1 MAGFPKLKIC
11 GVRDGA
17 FARRAEELGVDYLGF
32 IFAEKSPRYVT
43 PDAAAAIAATL
54 GRARCPDFAK
64 AMTGKTQRATSAPVK
79 LVGVFTTSTI
89 DEILGISRKVP
100 LDVVQLHSLDY
111 GADEIQRL
119 KAAGLEVW
127 QLGAKEGAAKVSDF
141 VNPSEGA
148 VVPDAVLLDGWAGT
162 LCGGTGRRADWEFA
176 SELFAAG
183 VRVVLAGGLSA
194 GNIGDAAATG
204 CAVLDV
210 NSSLEESP
218 GIKSIALLEE
228 LFRAVRCRTGFSRV
242 EM

>member
-11 GVRDGA
+11 GVRDGT

-43 PDAAAAIAATL
+43 PDAAAAIAAALT
-54 GRARCPDFAK
+54 GRAKR
-64 AMTGKTQRATSAPVK
+64 
-79 LVGVFTTSTI
+79 VGVFTTSTI
-89 DEILGISRKVP
+89 EEILAISRTVP

-111 GADEIQRL
+111 GADEISRL

-127 QLGAKEGAAKVSDF
+127 QLGAKDGAANVADF
-141 VNPSEGA
+141 VNPREGA
-148 VVPDAVLLDGWAGT
+148 VVPDAVLLDGCAGT

-176 SELFAAG
+176 SELAAAG

-218 GIKSIALLEE
+218 GVKSIALLEE
-228 LFRAVRCRTGFSRV
+228 LFQCCQQIRETHQ
-242 EM
+242 E

>member
-54 GRARCPDFAK
+54 GRARGPVFAK
-64 AMTGKTQRATSAPVK
+64 ATTGKPQRVAPVK

-89 DEILGISRKVP
+89 EEILQISRKIL
-100 LDVVQLHSLDY
+100 LDVVQLHSREY

-127 QLGAKEGAAKVSDF
+127 QLGAKEGAAKVSDS
-141 VNPSEGA
+141 VNPREGA
-148 VVPDAVLLDGWAGT
+148 VAPDAVLLDGWAGA

-176 SELFAAG
+176 SELASAG
-183 VRVVLAGGLSA
+183 VRVVLAGGLSSA
-194 GNIGDAAATG
+194 NIGAAAATG

-218 GIKSIALLEE
+218 GIKSLALLED
-228 LFRAVRCRTGFSRV
+228 LFQNCQQIRNSPQ
-242 EM
+242 E

>member
-17 FARRAEELGVDYLGF
+17 FARRAEELGVNYLGF

-43 PDAAAAIAATL
+43 PDAAAAIAAALT
-54 GRARCPDFAK
+54 GRAKR
-64 AMTGKTQRATSAPVK
+64 
-79 LVGVFTTSTI
+79 VGVFTTSTI
-89 DEILGISRKVP
+89 KEILAISRTVP

-127 QLGAKEGAAKVSDF
+127 QLGAKEGAAKVSDS
-141 VNPSEGA
+141 VNPREGA
-148 VVPDAVLLDGWAGT
+148 VAPDAVLLDGWAGA

-176 SELFAAG
+176 SELASAG
-183 VRVVLAGGLSA
+183 VRVVLAGGLSSA
-194 GNIGDAAATG
+194 NIGAAAATG

-210 NSSLEESP
+210 NSSIEESP
-218 GIKSIALLEE
+218 GVKSIVLLEE
-228 LFRAVRCRTGFSRV
+228 LFQCWQQIREPHR
-242 EM
+242 E

>member
-54 GRARCPDFAK
+54 DRARGPVFAK
-64 AMTGKTQRATSAPVK
+64 ATTGKPQRAEPVR
-79 LVGVFTTSTI
+79 LVGVFTTSAI
-89 DEILGISRKVP
+89 DEIMEISRKIP
-100 LDVVQLHSLDY
+100 LDVVQLHSRDY
-111 GADEIQRL
+111 GADEILRL

-127 QLGAKEGAAKVSDF
+127 QLGAKEDKAKVADF
-141 VNPSEGA
+141 VNSREGA
-148 VVPDAVLLDGWAGT
+148 VVPDAVLLDGWAGA

-176 SELFAAG
+176 SELALAG
-183 VRVVLAGGLSA
+183 VRVVLAGGLSSA
-194 GNIGDAAATG
+194 NIGGAAATG

-218 GIKSIALLEE
+218 GVKSIALLEE
-228 LFRAVRCRTGFSRV
+228 LFQSWRQIRKAHW
-242 EM
+242 E

>member
-11 GVRDGA
+11 GVKDGA

-54 GRARCPDFAK
+54 GRARGPVFAK
-64 AMTGKTQRATSAPVK
+64 ATTGKPQRVAPVK
-79 LVGVFTTSTI
+79 LVGVFTTSTVE
-89 DEILGISRKVP
+89 EILQISRKIP
-100 LDVVQLHSLDY
+100 IDVVQLHSREY
-111 GADEIQRL
+111 GADEISRL

-127 QLGAKEGAAKVSDF
+127 QFVTKEGTAKAADF
-141 VNPSEGA
+141 VNPREGA

-162 LCGGTGRRADWEFA
+162 LCGGTGRRADWKFA
-176 SELFAAG
+176 SELASAG
-183 VRVVLAGGLSA
+183 VRVVLAGGLSSA
-194 GNIGDAAATG
+194 NLGDAAATG

-218 GIKSIALLEE
+218 GIKSLALLED
-228 LFRAVRCRTGFSRV
+228 LFQNCQQIRNSPQ
-242 EM
+242 E

>member
-1 MAGFPKLKIC
+1 MSVFPKIKIC
-11 GVRDGA
+11 GVRDGS

-54 GRARCPDFAK
+54 DS
-64 AMTGKTQRATSAPVK
+64 QRTAPVK

-89 DEILGISRKVP
+89 AEILQISRKIP
-100 LDVVQLHSLDY
+100 LDVVQLHSREY
-111 GADEIQRL
+111 GADEISRL

-127 QLGAKEGAAKVSDF
+127 QLGAKEGTAKVTDF
-141 VNPSEGA
+141 VNPGEGA
-148 VVPDAVLLDGWAGT
+148 LVPDAVLLDGWDGT

-176 SELFAAG
+176 SELAAAG
-183 VRVVLAGGLSA
+183 VRVVLAGGLSS
-194 GNIGDAAATG
+194 GNIGGAAATG

-218 GIKSIALLEE
+218 GIKSLALLED
-228 LFRAVRCRTGFSRV
+228 LFQSWQQIRNSPQ
-242 EM
+242 E

>member
-1 MAGFPKLKIC
+1 MSVFPKIKIC
-11 GVRDGA
+11 GVRDGS

-54 GRARCPDFAK
+54 DS
-64 AMTGKTQRATSAPVK
+64 QRTAPVK

-89 DEILGISRKVP
+89 AEILQISRKIP
-100 LDVVQLHSLDY
+100 LDVVQLHSREY
-111 GADEIQRL
+111 GADEISRL

-127 QLGAKEGAAKVSDF
+127 QLGAKEDKAKVADF
-141 VNPSEGA
+141 VNSREGA

-176 SELFAAG
+176 SELASVG
-183 VRVVLAGGLSA
+183 VRVVLAGGLSSA
-194 GNIGDAAATG
+194 NIGAAAATG

-210 NSSLEESP
+210 NSSIEESP
-218 GIKSIALLEE
+218 GVKTLALLEDLVHE
-228 LFRAVRCRTGFSRV
+228 IGSLGVREKLSKNPIL
-242 EM
+242 

>member
-1 MAGFPKLKIC
+1 MVGFPKLKIC

-54 GRARCPDFAK
+54 GLHRA
-64 AMTGKTQRATSAPVK
+64 APVR

-89 DEILGISRKVP
+89 DEILEIARKIP
-100 LDVVQLHSLDY
+100 LDVVQLHSREY
-111 GADEIQRL
+111 GADEISRL

-127 QLGAKEGAAKVSDF
+127 QLVAKEGAANAADF
-141 VNPSEGA
+141 VNPREA

-176 SELFAAG
+176 SELASAR
-183 VRVVLAGGLSA
+183 VRVVLAGGLSSA
-194 GNIGDAAATG
+194 NIGAAAATG

-218 GIKSIALLEE
+218 GVKSLALLED
-228 LFRAVRCRTGFSRV
+228 LFQEIGSLGVRENISKNPIPHASKTPSS
-242 EM
+242 ESKD

>member
-17 FARRAEELGVDYLGF
+17 FARRAEELGVNYLGF

-54 GRARCPDFAK
+54 GRARGPVFAK
-64 AMTGKTQRATSAPVK
+64 ATTGKPQRVAPVK
-79 LVGVFTTSTI
+79 LVGVFTTSTVE
-89 DEILGISRKVP
+89 EILQISRKIP
-100 LDVVQLHSLDY
+100 IDVVQLHSREY

-127 QLGAKEGAAKVSDF
+127 QLGAREGTAKVADF
-141 VNPSEGA
+141 LNPGEGA
-148 VVPDAVLLDGWAGT
+148 VVPEAVLLDGWDGT

-176 SELFAAG
+176 SELAAAG
-183 VRVVLAGGLSA
+183 VRVVLAGGLSSA
-194 GNIGDAAATG
+194 NIGAAAATG

-210 NSSLEESP
+210 NSSIEESP
-218 GIKSIALLEE
+218 GVKTLALLED
-228 LFRAVRCRTGFSRV
+228 LFQSWQQIRNAPQ
-242 EM
+242 E

>member
-11 GVRDGA
+11 GVRDGT

-43 PDAAAAIAATL
+43 PEAAASIAATL

-64 AMTGKTQRATSAPVK
+64 AMTGKPQRAASAAVK

-89 DEILGISRKVP
+89 DEILEIARKIP
-100 LDVVQLHSLDY
+100 LDVVQLHSREY
-111 GADEIQRL
+111 GADEISRL

-127 QLGAKEGAAKVSDF
+127 QLAAKEGAANVADF
-141 VNPSEGA
+141 VNPREGA

-162 LCGGTGRRADWEFA
+162 LCGGTGQRADWEFA
-176 SELFAAG
+176 SELASVG
-183 VRVVLAGGLSA
+183 VRVVLAGGLSSA
-194 GNIGDAAATG
+194 NIGAAAATG

-218 GIKSIALLEE
+218 GVKSIVLLEE
-228 LFRAVRCRTGFSRV
+228 LFQCYQQIREPHR
-242 EM
+242 E

>member
-1 MAGFPKLKIC
+1 MATFPKIKIC
-11 GVRDGA
+11 GVRDGV

-54 GRARCPDFAK
+54 TGRAKR
-64 AMTGKTQRATSAPVK
+64 
-79 LVGVFTTSTI
+79 VGVFTTSTI
-89 DEILGISRKVP
+89 EEILQISRKIP
-100 LDVVQLHSLDY
+100 LDVVQLHSREY
-111 GADEIQRL
+111 GADEISRL

-127 QLGAKEGAAKVSDF
+127 QLGAKDGAANVADF
-141 VNPSEGA
+141 VNPRERDG
-148 VVPDAVLLDGWAGT
+148 VPDAVLLDGWAGT

-176 SELFAAG
+176 LELASAG

-194 GNIGDAAATG
+194 DNIGDAAATG

-218 GIKSIALLEE
+218 GVKSIALLEE
-228 LFRAVRCRTGFSRV
+228 LFQCWQKIRETYR
-242 EM
+242 E

>member
-1 MAGFPKLKIC
+1 MAGFPKIKIC

-64 AMTGKTQRATSAPVK
+64 VTTGKPKRAVSASVK

-89 DEILGISRKVP
+89 EEILEIARKIP
-100 LDVVQLHSLDY
+100 LDVVQLHSREY
-111 GADEIQRL
+111 GADEILTL

-127 QLGAKEGAAKVSDF
+127 QLWARGDAANVSDF
-141 VNPSEGA
+141 VNSREGA
-148 VVPDAVLLDGWAGT
+148 VVPDAVLLDGWDGT

-176 SELFAAG
+176 SELASAG

-194 GNIGDAAATG
+194 GNIGGAAATG

-218 GIKSIALLEE
+218 GVKSIALLEE
-228 LFRAVRCRTGFSRV
+228 LFQCCRQIR
-242 EM
+242 EPHRE

>member
-1 MAGFPKLKIC
+1 MAGFPKIKIC

-54 GRARCPDFAK
+54 TGRAKR
-64 AMTGKTQRATSAPVK
+64 
-79 LVGVFTTSTI
+79 VGVFTTSTI
-89 DEILGISRKVP
+89 KEILAISRTVP

-141 VNPSEGA
+141 VNPREGA
-148 VVPDAVLLDGWAGT
+148 VAPDAVLLDGWAGA

-176 SELFAAG
+176 LELASAG

-194 GNIGDAAATG
+194 ANIGAAVATG

-218 GIKSIALLEE
+218 GVKSIARLEE
-228 LFRAVRCRTGFSRV
+228 LFQCWQKIR
-242 EM
+242 EMHRE

>member
-1 MAGFPKLKIC
+1 MSGFPKLKIC

-54 GRARCPDFAK
+54 IGRAKC
-64 AMTGKTQRATSAPVK
+64 
-79 LVGVFTTSTI
+79 VGVFTTSTI
-89 DEILGISRKVP
+89 KEILAISRTVP

-127 QLGAKEGAAKVSDF
+127 QLGAKEGAAKVSDS
-141 VNPSEGA
+141 VNPREGA
-148 VVPDAVLLDGWAGT
+148 VAPDAVLLDGWAGA

-176 SELFAAG
+176 SELALAG
-183 VRVVLAGGLSA
+183 VRVVLAGGLSV
-194 GNIGDAAATG
+194 GNIGAAAATG

-218 GIKSIALLEE
+218 GVKSIALLEE
-228 LFRAVRCRTGFSRV
+228 LFQCWQKIRGTYR
-242 EM
+242 E

>member
-1 MAGFPKLKIC
+1 MAGFPKIKIC

-32 IFAEKSPRYVT
+32 IFAEKSPRYVA

-54 GRARCPDFAK
+54 GRARCP
-64 AMTGKTQRATSAPVK
+64 QRAVSASVK

-89 DEILGISRKVP
+89 EEILQISRKIL
-100 LDVVQLHSLDY
+100 LDVVQLHSREY

-127 QLGAKEGAAKVSDF
+127 QLVAKEGAANVSAF
-141 VNPSEGA
+141 VSPREGA

-176 SELFAAG
+176 SELASAG

-194 GNIGDAAATG
+194 GNIGHAAATG

-210 NSSLEESP
+210 NSSLDESP
-218 GIKSIALLEE
+218 GVKSLALLED
-228 LFRAVRCRTGFSRV
+228 LFQCCQQIRNSSGRNGK
-242 EM
+242 

>member
-11 GVRDGA
+11 GVRDGT
-17 FARRAEELGVDYLGF
+17 FARRAEELGVNYLGF

-54 GRARCPDFAK
+54 GRASCPAFAK
-64 AMTGKTQRATSAPVK
+64 ATTGKPQRVAPVK

-89 DEILGISRKVP
+89 DEILAISRKVP
-100 LDVVQLHSLDY
+100 LDVIQLHSREY
-111 GADEIQRL
+111 GADEILRL

-127 QLGAKEGAAKVSDF
+127 QLGARGDAANVSDF
-141 VNPSEGA
+141 VNSREGA
-148 VVPDAVLLDGWAGT
+148 VVPDAVLLDGWDGT

-176 SELFAAG
+176 SELAASG
-183 VRVVLAGGLSA
+183 VRVVGAGGLSS
-194 GNIGDAAATG
+194 GNIGGAVATG

-218 GIKSIALLEE
+218 GVKSLALLED
-228 LFRAVRCRTGFSRV
+228 LFQCCQQIRNSSGRNGK
-242 EM
+242 

>member
-32 IFAEKSPRYVT
+32 IFAGKSPRYVT
-43 PDAAAAIAATL
+43 PDAAAAIAAALT
-54 GRARCPDFAK
+54 GRAKR
-64 AMTGKTQRATSAPVK
+64 
-79 LVGVFTTSTI
+79 VGVFTTSTI
-89 DEILGISRKVP
+89 EEILAISRTVP

-111 GADEIQRL
+111 GADEISWL

-127 QLGAKEGAAKVSDF
+127 QLGAKDGAANVADF
-141 VNPSEGA
+141 VNPREGA
-148 VVPDAVLLDGWAGT
+148 VVPDAVLLDGCAGT

-176 SELFAAG
+176 SKLASAG
-183 VRVVLAGGLSA
+183 VHVVLAGGLSA

-218 GIKSIALLEE
+218 GVKSIALLEE
-228 LFRAVRCRTGFSRV
+228 LFQCCQQIRETHQ
-242 EM
+242 E

>member
-1 MAGFPKLKIC
+1 MAGFPKIKIC

-54 GRARCPDFAK
+54 GRA
-64 AMTGKTQRATSAPVK
+64 K

-89 DEILGISRKVP
+89 DEIREIARKIP
-100 LDVVQLHSLDY
+100 LDVVQLHSREY
-111 GADEIQRL
+111 GSDEISRL

-127 QLGAKEGAAKVSDF
+127 QLVAKEGAAKAADF
-141 VNPSEGA
+141 VNPREGA
-148 VVPDAVLLDGWAGT
+148 VVPDAVLLDGWDGA
-162 LCGGTGRRADWEFA
+162 LSGGTGRRADWEFA
-176 SELFAAG
+176 SEFASAG
-183 VRVVLAGGLSA
+183 ARVVLAGGLSSA
-194 GNIGDAAATG
+194 NIGAAAATG

-218 GIKSIALLEE
+218 GVKSLALLED
-228 LFRAVRCRTGFSRV
+228 LFQCCQQIRNPPGSNGK
-242 EM
+242 

>member
-17 FARRAEELGVDYLGF
+17 FARRAEELGIDYLGF
-32 IFAEKSPRYVT
+32 IFAETSPRYVT

-54 GRARCPDFAK
+54 TGRAKR
-64 AMTGKTQRATSAPVK
+64 
-79 LVGVFTTSTI
+79 VGVFTTSTI
-89 DEILGISRKVP
+89 DEILQISRKIP
-100 LDVVQLHSLDY
+100 FDVVQLHSREY
-111 GADEIQRL
+111 GADEISRL

-127 QLGAKEGAAKVSDF
+127 QLAAKGDAVKVSDF
-141 VNPSEGA
+141 VNPREGA
-148 VVPDAVLLDGWAGT
+148 AVPDAILLDGRTGT

-176 SELFAAG
+176 SELSAAG

-210 NSSLEESP
+210 NSSIEESP
-218 GIKSIALLEE
+218 GVKSLARLEE
-228 LFRAVRCRTGFSRV
+228 LFRAVRRRVCFSRV

>member
-1 MAGFPKLKIC
+1 MAGFPKIKIC

-17 FARRAEELGVDYLGF
+17 FACRAEELGVDYLGF

-43 PDAAAAIAATL
+43 PDAAASIAATL
-54 GRARCPDFAK
+54 GRARCP
-64 AMTGKTQRATSAPVK
+64 QRAVSASVK

-89 DEILGISRKVP
+89 EEILQISRKIL
-100 LDVVQLHSLDY
+100 LDVVQLHSREY
-111 GADEIQRL
+111 GADEISRL

-127 QLGAKEGAAKVSDF
+127 QLGAKEDKAKVADF
-141 VNPSEGA
+141 VNSREGA

-176 SELFAAG
+176 SELASAG
-183 VRVVLAGGLSA
+183 VRVVLAGGLSST
-194 GNIGDAAATG
+194 NIGAAAATG

-218 GIKSIALLEE
+218 GIKSLALLED
-228 LFRAVRCRTGFSRV
+228 LFQSWQQIRNSPQ
-242 EM
+242 E

>member
-17 FARRAEELGVDYLGF
+17 FARRAEELGVNYLGF

-54 GRARCPDFAK
+54 IGRAKR
-64 AMTGKTQRATSAPVK
+64 
-79 LVGVFTTSTI
+79 VGVFTTSTI
-89 DEILGISRKVP
+89 KEILAISRTVP

-127 QLGAKEGAAKVSDF
+127 QLGAKEGAAKVSDS
-141 VNPSEGA
+141 VNPREGA
-148 VVPDAVLLDGWAGT
+148 VAPDAVLLDGWAGA

-176 SELFAAG
+176 SELASAG
-183 VRVVLAGGLSA
+183 VRVVLAGGLSSA
-194 GNIGDAAATG
+194 NIGAAAATG

-218 GIKSIALLEE
+218 GVKTLALLED
-228 LFRAVRCRTGFSRV
+228 LFQCCQQIRNPPQ
-242 EM
+242 E

>member
-1 MAGFPKLKIC
+1 MSGFPKLKIC

-54 GRARCPDFAK
+54 GSARCPVFTK
-64 AMTGKTQRATSAPVK
+64 ATTGKPQRAEPVK
-79 LVGVFTTSTI
+79 FVGVFTTSAI
-89 DEILGISRKVP
+89 DEIMEISRKIP
-100 LDVVQLHSLDY
+100 LDVVQLHSRDY
-111 GADEIQRL
+111 GADEILRL

-127 QLGAKEGAAKVSDF
+127 QLGAKEDKAKVADF
-141 VNPSEGA
+141 VNSREGA

-176 SELFAAG
+176 SELASAG
-183 VRVVLAGGLSA
+183 VRVVLAGGLSSA
-194 GNIGDAAATG
+194 NIGAAAATG

-218 GIKSIALLEE
+218 GIKSLALLEE
-228 LFRAVRCRTGFSRV
+228 LFQICQQIRKTHR
-242 EM
+242 E

>member
-54 GRARCPDFAK
+54 GRA
-64 AMTGKTQRATSAPVK
+64 K
-79 LVGVFTTSTI
+79 LVGVFTTLTI
-89 DEILGISRKVP
+89 DEILEIARKIP
-100 LDVVQLHSLDY
+100 LDVVQLHSREY
-111 GADEIQRL
+111 GADEITRL

-127 QLGAKEGAAKVSDF
+127 QLGAKEGAANVADF
-141 VNPSEGA
+141 VNPREGA
-148 VVPDAVLLDGWAGT
+148 VVPDAVLLDGWDGT

-176 SELFAAG
+176 SELASVG

-194 GNIGDAAATG
+194 GNLGGAVATG

-218 GIKSIALLEE
+218 GVKSIALLED
-228 LFRAVRCRTGFSRV
+228 LFRCCQQIRNSSGRNGK
-242 EM
+242 

>member
-11 GVRDGA
+11 GVKDGA

-54 GRARCPDFAK
+54 GRARCPVFAK
-64 AMTGKTQRATSAPVK
+64 ATTGKPQRVAPVK

-89 DEILGISRKVP
+89 EEILQISRKIL
-100 LDVVQLHSLDY
+100 LDVVQLHSREY

-127 QLGAKEGAAKVSDF
+127 QLGAREGTAKVADF
-141 VNPSEGA
+141 LNPGEGA
-148 VVPDAVLLDGWAGT
+148 VVPEAVLLDGWDGT

-176 SELFAAG
+176 SELAAAG
-183 VRVVLAGGLSA
+183 VRVVLAGGLSSA
-194 GNIGDAAATG
+194 NIGAAAATG

-210 NSSLEESP
+210 NSSIEESP
-218 GIKSIALLEE
+218 GVKTLALLED
-228 LFRAVRCRTGFSRV
+228 LFQSWQQIRNAPQ
-242 EM
+242 E